1 MAAEDLPTT
10 APGELVGRDRSGRVR
25 ISREVPLQWAL
36 TVLGAVVVQA
46 ATLWFQLQTA
56 TEAIKDMRVELRA
69 MSVWQSQSL
78 VKDAEV
84 AAELRELRRRLEQ
97 LEGRKP

>member
-1 MAAEDLPTT
+1 MAEPPTR
-10 APGELVGRDRSGRVR
+10 PGDLVGQDSSGKVR

-36 TVLGAVVVQA
+36 TVLGVVVAQA
-46 ATLWFQLQTA
+46 ATLWFQLQSA
-56 TEAIKDMRVELRA
+56 TEAIKDMRVELRT